1 MFASENH
8 CKKQKK
14 MTYVLIT
21 GSTTTNG
28 HHCGIVNAFSI
39 EPSHPSLVQDP
50 IGVRLNQTNQP
61 HAMAG

>member
-21 GSTTTNG
+21 GSTTTDG

-39 EPSHPSLVQDP
+39 EPSHPSLVQDS
-50 IGVRLNQTNQP
+50 IGVRLN
-61 HAMAG
+61 